1 MSAKEDEK
9 ITINGKE
16 YKQFADGNYD
26 IVILGTGLTNSL
38 LAAILSIKK
47 SMSVLHIDVNSYYG
61 GEGASLMMSEIYNHF
76 GRENK
81 LNADQMKE
89 KFGNTRK
96 FNVDLIPKLIMSN
109 GKLIQFLVKAVRRE
123 ISALLHFIHFIKTHS
138 NKQTNTQEV
147 QKYLEFNTLDASY
160 VYQKGGTIGKV
171 PATGGEA
178 VSTNLV
184 GFFQKRRLKN
194 FLQMLHNCPKNQIE
208 LNETH
213 VVDFKDGPLG
223 LRLVPLI
230 KSTGIGSTVTAVG
243 GQSKESGKIKVGD
256 ILTHVAGKDV
266 RGVSHAEI
274 LKLIKGASRPL
285 AVSFQSPPSARDSKF
300 DLVTHSAKELYE
312 YWVLEEDTQ
321 DFVRCI
327 HVVFSIVESLT
338 NNNNNR

>member
-81 LNADQMKE
+81 LNKEQMKE

-123 ISALLHFIHFIKTHS
+123 ISTLLHFIHFTKHT
-138 NKQTNTQEV
+138 QTNKHTGSSKIPRV
-147 QKYLEFNTLDASY
+147 QHVGCELRVPKRWNDRKGTSNWWRGSIHESCGFLSETSFEEFPSDAS
-160 VYQKGGTIGKV
+160 QL
-171 PATGGEA
+171 
-178 VSTNLV
+178 S
-184 GFFQKRRLKN
+184 
-194 FLQMLHNCPKNQIE
+194 
-208 LNETH
+208 
-213 VVDFKDGPLG
+213 
-223 LRLVPLI
+223 
-230 KSTGIGSTVTAVG
+230 
-243 GQSKESGKIKVGD
+243 
-256 ILTHVAGKDV
+256 
-266 RGVSHAEI
+266 
-274 LKLIKGASRPL
+274 
-285 AVSFQSPPSARDSKF
+285 
-300 DLVTHSAKELYE
+300 
-312 YWVLEEDTQ
+312 
-321 DFVRCI
+321 
-327 HVVFSIVESLT
+327 
-338 NNNNNR
+338 

>member
-1 MSAKEDEK
+1 MYSAKVDRTHTK
-9 ITINGKE
+9 
-16 YKQFADGNYD
+16 
-26 IVILGTGLTNSL
+26 
-38 LAAILSIKK
+38 SIKT
-47 SMSVLHIDVNSYYG
+47 
-61 GEGASLMMSEIYNHF
+61 
-76 GRENK
+76 
-81 LNADQMKE
+81 
-89 KFGNTRK
+89 TRY
-96 FNVDLIPKLIMSN
+96 
-109 GKLIQFLVKAVRRE
+109 
-123 ISALLHFIHFIKTHS
+123 
-138 NKQTNTQEV
+138 TNTDSTLYLQEV

-266 RGVSHAEI
+266 RGASHADI
-274 LKLIKGASRPL
+274 LKMIKGASRPL

-321 DFVRCI
+321 DFVRI
-327 HVVFSIVESLT
+327 VYHHSSTNRAHVTIAQTLNVPKTGKSRHGTVC
-338 NNNNNR
+338 